1 MPKINVKISYYLK
14 LVIVPDNPDPKVMAI
29 KENKKIK
36 RRTKIIFGTGEYLQ
50 AITTTSNFHFVRAA
64 NNQVS

>member
-1 MPKINVKISYYLK
+1 MPDS
-14 LVIVPDNPDPKVMAI
+14 PDMKVMEI

-50 AITTTSNFHFVRAA
+50 AITATSNFHFVRAA
-64 NNQVS
+64 NNQVR